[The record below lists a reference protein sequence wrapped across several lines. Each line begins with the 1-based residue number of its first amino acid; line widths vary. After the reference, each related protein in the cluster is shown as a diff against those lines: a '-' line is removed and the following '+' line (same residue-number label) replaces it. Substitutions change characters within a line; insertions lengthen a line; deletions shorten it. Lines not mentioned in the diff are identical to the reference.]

1 MARSISGPPP
11 SPSLLRVREAQARGA
26 RAEQLVVDYLE
37 ERGVAIVARN
47 LRLGHLEIDIVAR
60 DGPLIAVVEVRTR
73 SASSLAS
80 SLGSIGITKRLR
92 IRRAGNLLWARR
104 YRRDPSVTRLRYDV
118 AVVHSFSGKNYVEYI
133 PAAF

>member
-1 MARSISGPPP
+1 MARCVSGHPS

-47 LRLGHLEIDIVAR
+47 LRLGHLELDIVAR
-60 DGPLIAVVEVRTR
+60 DGPLVAVVEVRTR
-73 SASSLAS
+73 GPSSLRSSLAS
-80 SLGSIGITKRLR
+80 IGRAKRER
-92 IRRAGNLLWARR
+92 IRRAGRLLWARR
-104 YRRDPSVTRLRYDV
+104 YRKDPSVSRLRFDV
-118 AVVHSFSGKNYVEYI
+118 AIVSSARGTDTVEYF